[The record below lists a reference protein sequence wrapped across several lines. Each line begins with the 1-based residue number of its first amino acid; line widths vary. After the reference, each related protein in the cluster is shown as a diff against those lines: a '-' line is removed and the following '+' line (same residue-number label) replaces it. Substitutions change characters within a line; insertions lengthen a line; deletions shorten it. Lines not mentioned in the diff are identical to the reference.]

1 MGPGAEGHGPTITIA
16 RNRWPLAFVGSA
28 VRRCAEGPRLAHRPV
43 GAPHNPLAFRTPESL
58 NLNATCFGA
67 VGFPVRAFISLLL
80 VGFLVACPELCRA
93 EQLGCCADR
102 CEESG
107 APDDDSQ
114 APQPGQN
121 DAVSCIC
128 AGAIRDQG
136 SQIEA
141 KAEVG
146 HWLPLGPTPALALP
160 SILPPTVRSGAPP
173 GRDSRSSLRMHLF
186 LRTLR
191 C

>member
-1 MGPGAEGHGPTITIA
+1 VRTFIA
-16 RNRWPLAFVGSA
+16 
-28 VRRCAEGPRLAHRPV
+28 
-43 GAPHNPLAFRTPESL
+43 
-58 NLNATCFGA
+58 
-67 VGFPVRAFISLLL
+67 LLL
-80 VGFLVACPELCRA
+80 VALLVSCPEFCRA
-93 EQLGCCADR
+93 EPLGCCADR

-107 APDDDSQ
+107 APDDDSR

-136 SQIEA
+136 SQVEA
-141 KAEVG
+141 KAKVG
-146 HWLPLGPTPALALP
+146 DWSPPGPTSVLTLLWTLPLIA
-160 SILPPTVRSGAPP
+160 RNGAPP
-173 GRDSRSSLRMHLF
+173 GRASLGPLRVHLM